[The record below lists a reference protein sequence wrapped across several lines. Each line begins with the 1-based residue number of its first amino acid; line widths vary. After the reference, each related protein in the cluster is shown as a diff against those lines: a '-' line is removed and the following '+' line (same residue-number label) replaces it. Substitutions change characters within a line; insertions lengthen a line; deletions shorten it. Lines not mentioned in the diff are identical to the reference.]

1 MSIEKP
7 LDSIFNT
14 GLKVKIVRLFISRRE
29 DFMASGREIAKL
41 VNVSPPAAHAALKE
55 LYDQDIL
62 RMDIVGRQHI
72 YRINTGNR
80 IVKNIL
86 APAFKKESSLRE
98 EVIEFLKKQIKKEK
112 IEKMI
117 VSMILYGSL
126 QTGET
131 SDKSDVD
138 IAVIVEKADY
148 KEKIEKIFIEK
159 ISNEF
164 YDYFSLH
171 LDSYIK
177 EKKAFVIRLRKNQP
191 PVSTMVK
198 SYCVIYG
205 KDPKEL
211 K

>member
-7 LDSIFNT
+7 LDNILNT

-41 VNVSPPAAHAALKE
+41 VNVSAPAAHAALKE
-55 LYDQDIL
+55 LYNQDIL

-72 YRINTGNR
+72 YRINMANR

-86 APAFKKESSLRE
+86 APAFKKESSVRK
-98 EVIEFLKKQIKKEK
+98 EVIEFLKNQIKREK

-117 VSMILYGSL
+117 VSMLLYGSL

-131 SDKSDVD
+131 GDKSDVD
-138 IAVIVEKADY
+138 IAVIIEKADY
-148 KEKIEKIFIEK
+148 KDKVEKIFIER

-164 YDYFSLH
+164 YDYFGLH

-177 EKKAFVIRLRKNQP
+177 SKKAFMARLRKNQP
-191 PVSTMVK
+191 PVSTMIR
-198 SYCVIYG
+198 SYHIIYG
-205 KDPKEL
+205 KDPVEL